1 MSAQIITAG
10 SGDSCT
16 WGPCMGHPNDPRTP
30 ELTQAQEEA
39 LFEQAVQERKKFLEE
54 NICGELS
61 NAGTS
66 LGATEKVAPAFADIL
81 AGLPDVKII
90 PMMNMSCWNE
100 QDKLSAFISKLL
112 DRAIDK
118 AAEQEAME
126 DYYG

>member
-1 MSAQIITAG
+1 MGKQVTAG
-10 SGDSCT
+10 YGDPET
-16 WGPCMGHPNDPRTP
+16 WGPYLGHPNDPGTP

-66 LGATEKVAPAFADIL
+66 HGATEKVAPAFSAIL
-81 AGLPDVKII
+81 AGLPDTEII
-90 PMMNMSCWNE
+90 QIMTMSCWNE
-100 QDKLSAFISKLL
+100 QDKLSGFISKLI

-118 AAEQEAME
+118 AAEWEVME
-126 DYYG
+126 LTQ

>member
-10 SGDSCT
+10 PGDPCT

-66 LGATEKVAPAFADIL
+66 HGATEKVAPAFAAIL
-81 AGLPDVKII
+81 AGLPDAEII
-90 PMMNMSCWNE
+90 QMMNMSCWNE
-100 QDKLSAFISKLL
+100 QDKLSAFISKLI

-126 DYYG
+126 VMQ